1 MSLSSTDKANRYF
14 AYDFTA
20 LVDDDG
26 GASFGIPPVNSNQFG
41 TSRACLIKLSKVN
54 LAPSISGKPI
64 DWYRPAS
71 ASTDYLPQ
79 GIFVES
85 NINSRN
91 YAQISNDRGDG
102 TTSGTLENQSTLE
115 FNAVSSRVSVPIY
128 SATPEAIT
136 YVSYDDQ
143 NSIFDNGLICG
154 LPFGNIIRFVFKEGV
169 KNITDG
175 GNTIHPTQD
184 KTATIQGFL
193 SVRLEIF
200 VLEQ

>member
-14 AYDFTA
+14 VYDFTS
-20 LVDDDG
+20 LVDSEG
-26 GASFGIPPVNSNQFG
+26 GCSFGIPPVNSNQFG

-54 LAPSISGKPI
+54 LAPSDTGLPI

-71 ASTDYLPQ
+71 ATTNYLPQ

-85 NINSRN
+85 NINSKN

-102 TTSGTLENQSTLE
+102 TTSGTLQNQSTNE
-115 FNAVSSRVSVPIY
+115 FNAVSQRICVPIY
-128 SATPEAIT
+128 SDTPEVLT

-154 LPFGNIIRFVFKEGV
+154 LPFGNIIRFEFKEGV
-169 KNITDG
+169 KNQLAG
-175 GNTIHPTQD
+175 GNQIYPVQAS
-184 KTATIQGFL
+184 KSVINGFL

-200 VLEQ
+200 VLDQ